1 MSRVFGALV
10 LTLGPVASIQACS
23 DAMTSA
29 ATPVED
35 ATVERDG
42 FTAAADGQPDE
53 DVVDAQLPPIDA
65 VCTLFE
71 ELRDAGPDADADADP
86 GCRYVLPC
94 GVPDGSAF
102 HVEGCAL
109 YSGPSSSPDAAL
121 GCFVPEGLGCMSDAY
136 VPAANGSL
144 TFDCLDCFGGSG
156 RRPSGLLAPR
166 SARARSRSGA
176 RSRSDSEG
184 PSEVGSYFA
193 RMAYGEA
200 ASVHAFA
207 ALEADLVR
215 WGAPPDLV
223 AAASRAAHDEVRHAR
238 LMECRA
244 RACGGAVDVVAPRVR
259 RRSWRSPAR
268 SLESI
273 ARENAVEGCVN
284 ETFGALQLRWQAEHA
299 RDPSDRRLFARIAAD
314 ETRHAALSWLVA
326 HWAEPLLDARARKRV
341 EGARSRATRALRK
354 KLGAPARRER
364 SALDRE
370 VGRPPPAY
378 AMALLDGLIASLA
391 RADAP
396 ASASVA

>member
-29 ATPVED
+29 ATPIED
-35 ATVERDG
+35 ATAEGDG
-42 FTAAADGQPDE
+42 FTAAADGRTDE
-53 DVVDAQLPPIDA
+53 DVVDAQLSPIDA
-65 VCTLFE
+65 TCTLFE
-71 ELRDAGPDADADADP
+71 QMRDAGPDADADADP

-166 SARARSRSGA
+166 SGSHSHSG
-176 RSRSDSEG
+176 SHSQG
-184 PSEVGSYFA
+184 VSEVGSYFA

-207 ALEADLVR
+207 GLEADLVR
-215 WGAPPDLV
+215 WGAPAELV
-223 AAASRAAHDEVRHAR
+223 AAASRAARDEVRHAR
-238 LMECRA
+238 VMECRA
-244 RACGGAVDVVAPRVR
+244 RACGGAVAVVVPRVR
-259 RRSWRSPAR
+259 RRPLRSPAR

-273 ARENAVEGCVN
+273 ARENAVEGCIH
-284 ETFGALQLRWQAEHA
+284 ETFGALQLRWQATHA
-299 RDPSDRRLFARIAAD
+299 RAATDRRLFARLAAD

-326 HWAEPLLDARARKRV
+326 QWAEPLLDARARKRI
-341 EGARSRATRALRK
+341 GAARSRATRALRK
-354 KLGAPARRER
+354 KLGAPASGEM
-364 SALDRE
+364 SAVDRE
-370 VGRPPPAY
+370 VGRPPA
-378 AMALLDGLIASLA
+378 AHAVALLDGLIASLA
-391 RADAP
+391 RGDAAAAE
-396 ASASVA
+396 ASAGARVA